1 MDTILTILREKGY
14 KLTPQRRA
22 VIQALAETGKFPT
35 ALEVLARVKQ
45 VAPDVSLDTIYR
57 NLTLLTELGLVHEI
71 QLPGRDGNVFEL
83 TTRHHH
89 HLICMKCGQAECLD
103 YCPVSQRDIEK
114 AAERGFEILSHSLEF
129 YGFCRSCRVAG

>member
-22 VIQALAETGKFPT
+22 VIQ
-35 ALEVLARVKQ
+35 
-45 VAPDVSLDTIYR
+45 
-57 NLTLLTELGLVHEI
+57 LGLVHEI